1 MSVLRVEKPP
11 PPCGDAGG
19 GGGSPAC
26 VTFVTLLL
34 IMCCTHVHL
43 NNQKQQSPA
52 TTQWVLRSCRA
63 CVRVLIRRYFFYP
76 SRRLWGGV
84 KCCSSTCYIFSC
96 FYTSSFW
103 PLIAAKLRKVFE
115 TAIRR
120 LKKFFLH
127 IDIKG
132 VPTLLCSLYH
142 PHNHA
147 LKP

>member
-1 MSVLRVEKPP
+1 MRGCRGRGWESCMCHLRNAPLDYVLHTCAPEQSKTTKPCNYAVGTTQLQGMC
-11 PPCGDAGG
+11 PCPD
-19 GGGSPAC
+19 SS
-26 VTFVTLLL
+26 LLL
-34 IMCCTHVHL
+34 LSAQTPVG
-43 NNQKQQSPA
+43 
-52 TTQWVLRSCRA
+52 
-63 CVRVLIRRYFFYP
+63 
-76 SRRLWGGV
+76 GGV